1 MIAFLSGIILEKEA
15 TKLILNVQGV
25 GYEVFTST
33 NTSALLGDINQPA
46 TLFINTVVRE
56 DAFLLYGFHSKEEKQ
71 LFTMLTSIN
80 KIGPKI
86 AIGILSSIT
95 PSELQNIV
103 LSNNPVALAKLPG
116 IGIKTA
122 PKIILEL
129 KDKIGTLNIDSNIS
143 ASNIKVQEAISGLTT
158 LGFSNSQAQKAVQ
171 NAVEELSDTDYSIEL
186 LIRKSLKFA
195 NK

>member
-129 KDKIGTLNIDSNIS
+129 KDKIGTLNIDSNIN